1 MIHFGLCTSNSTW
14 STLAYVLPPVHDPFW
29 HMQRQIWRTVHTLRG
44 HLRPL
49 RQQYW
54 LGVIALVDGHARA
67 LLQPPPRVSSF
78 GPTAGQ
84 AILLHVLELGALG
97 ALRNGR

>member
-1 MIHFGLCTSNSTW
+1 MYFQQYMVHFGLCTSTSTG
-14 STLAYVLPPVHDPFW
+14 SILAHATADLADRPHQGATSGPF
-29 HMQRQIWRTVHTLRG
+29 RQH
-44 HLRPL
+44 
-49 RQQYW
+49 W

>member
-1 MIHFGLCTSNSTW
+1 MYFHHYMIHFGTCNGRSGGPST
-14 STLAYVLPPVHDPFW
+14 P
-29 HMQRQIWRTVHTLRG
+29 RG
-44 HLRPL
+44 HLRPLL